1 MSFKGV
7 LGFDAR
13 IFYSYSNNSQNK
25 TDVYKKKKLKKT
37 DLLPIAKIRQNKI
50 KKHIQTTVQLK

>member
-25 TDVYKKKKLKKT
+25 TDVYKKKK
-37 DLLPIAKIRQNKI
+37 I
-50 KKHIQTTVQLK
+50 KKDRFITNSKNKTKQN